1 MIVGS
6 GIADNGATDMASG
19 EVRGYDAVSGTFR
32 QRFEAP
38 AGGAGNSGGGRLRA
52 ILEDKEFLK
61 QVLQ

>member
-1 MIVGS
+1 V
-6 GIADNGATDMASG
+6 
-19 EVRGYDAVSGTFR
+19 GYDAVSGTFR